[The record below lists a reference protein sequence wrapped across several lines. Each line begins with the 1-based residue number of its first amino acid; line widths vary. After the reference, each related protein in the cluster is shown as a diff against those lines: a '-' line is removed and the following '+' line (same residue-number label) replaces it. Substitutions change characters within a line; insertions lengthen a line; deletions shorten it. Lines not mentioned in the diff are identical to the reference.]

1 MLGVTTV
8 SSTKLPMSERIEQ
21 AALPLFARKGFE
33 GTSLSK
39 IAKCVGIKKPSLYAH
54 FASKEDLF
62 FSILQKV
69 NRDYR
74 GFLEMQVQQYRELST
89 ESQLYRLL
97 KDHTRYLE
105 NEDLGLLF
113 KRFMLFPP
121 LVLKETFNEQFIQSE
136 EALTNVLIEIV
147 KEGKSRGDIQA
158 DPNEVIDA
166 YICLLDGTFEQLFYY
181 SEVEHE
187 QRLQNAWRIFWRGI
201 QGC

>member
-1 MLGVTTV
+1 MS
-8 SSTKLPMSERIEQ
+8 SSTSPMIERIER

-39 IAKCVGIKKPSLYAH
+39 IAESVGIKKPSLYAH
-54 FASKEDLF
+54 FDSKEDLF
-62 FSILQKV
+62 LAILQKV

-74 GFLEMQVQQYRELST
+74 EFLRVQGDQYFNMTT
-89 ESQLYRLL
+89 EQQLYGLL
-97 KDHTRYLE
+97 KDHSTYLE

-121 LVLKETFNEQFIQSE
+121 LVLKDTFNEQFIKSE
-136 EALTNVLIEIV
+136 EALTDVLRKIV
-147 KEGKSRGDIQA
+147 NEGKQRGDIQGQQ
-158 DPNEVIDA
+158 DEVIDA

-187 QRLQNAWRIFWRGI
+187 ERLQNAWRIFWRGI

>member
-1 MLGVTTV
+1 M
-8 SSTKLPMSERIEQ
+8 SKLPMSERIER

-74 GFLEMQVQQYRELST
+74 DFLELQVKQYRDMTT
-89 ESQLYRLL
+89 ERQLYSLL
-97 KDHTRYLE
+97 KDHTTYLE

-121 LVLKETFNEQFIQSE
+121 LVLKDTFNEQFIQSE
-136 EALTNVLIEIV
+136 EALTNVLLGVV
-147 KEGKSRGDIQA
+147 KEGKRRGDIQA
-158 DPNEVIDA
+158 DSNEVIDA

-187 QRLQNAWRIFWRGI
+187 ERLQNAWRIFWRGI
-201 QGC
+201 QRG

>member
-1 MLGVTTV
+1 MS
-8 SSTKLPMSERIEQ
+8 SSTSPMIERIER

-39 IAKCVGIKKPSLYAH
+39 IAEGVGIKKPSLYAH
-54 FASKEDLF
+54 FDSKEDLF
-62 FSILQKV
+62 FAILQKV

-74 GFLEMQVQQYRELST
+74 EFLRVQGDKYFNMTT
-89 ESQLYRLL
+89 EQQLYGLL
-97 KDHTRYLE
+97 KDHSTYLE

-121 LVLKETFNEQFIQSE
+121 LVLKDTFNEQFIKSE
-136 EALTNVLIEIV
+136 EALTDVLKKIV
-147 KEGKSRGDIQA
+147 NEGKQRGDIQGQQ
-158 DPNEVIDA
+158 DEVIDA

-187 QRLQNAWRIFWRGI
+187 ERLQNAWRIFWRGI

>member
-1 MLGVTTV
+1 MS
-8 SSTKLPMSERIEQ
+8 SSTSPMIERIER

-39 IAKCVGIKKPSLYAH
+39 IAESVGIKKPSLYAH
-54 FASKEDLF
+54 FDSKEDLF
-62 FSILQKV
+62 FAILQKV

-74 GFLEMQVQQYRELST
+74 EFLRVQGDKYFNMTT
-89 ESQLYRLL
+89 EQQLYGLL
-97 KDHTRYLE
+97 KDHSTYLE

-121 LVLKETFNEQFIQSE
+121 LVLKDTFNEQFIKSE
-136 EALTNVLIEIV
+136 EALTDVLKKIV
-147 KEGKSRGDIQA
+147 NEGKQRGDIQGQQ
-158 DPNEVIDA
+158 DEVIDA

-187 QRLQNAWRIFWRGI
+187 ERLQNAWRIFWRGI

>member
-1 MLGVTTV
+1 MS
-8 SSTKLPMSERIEQ
+8 SSTTPMIERIER

-39 IAKCVGIKKPSLYAH
+39 IAESVGIKKPSLYAH
-54 FASKEDLF
+54 FDSKEDLF
-62 FSILQKV
+62 LAILQKV
-69 NRDYR
+69 NRDYQD
-74 GFLEMQVQQYRELST
+74 FLRVQGEKHYDMTT
-89 ESQLYRLL
+89 EQQLYGLL
-97 KDHTRYLE
+97 KDHSTYLE

-121 LVLKETFNEQFIQSE
+121 MVLKDTFNEQFIKSE
-136 EALTNVLIEIV
+136 EALTEVLNGIV
-147 KEGKSRGDIQA
+147 KEGKRRGDIQA
-158 DPNEVIDA
+158 EQDEVIDA

-187 QRLQNAWRIFWRGI
+187 ERLQNAWRIFWRGI

>member
-1 MLGVTTV
+1 M
-8 SSTKLPMSERIEQ
+8 SSTTFPMIERIER

-39 IAKCVGIKKPSLYAH
+39 IAKSVGIKKPSLYAH
-54 FASKEDLF
+54 FDSKEDLF
-62 FSILQKV
+62 LSILQKV

-74 GFLEMQVQQYRELST
+74 DFLERQAHKYRNMRT
-89 ESQLYRLL
+89 EQKLYCLL
-97 KDHTRYLE
+97 KDHTTYLE

-121 LVLKETFNEQFIQSE
+121 LVLKDTLNEQFIKSE
-136 EALTNVLIEIV
+136 KALTDVLIEIV
-147 KEGKSRGDIQA
+147 KEGKRRGDIQA
-158 DPNEVIDA
+158 DQSEAIDA

-181 SEVEHE
+181 SEVVHE
-187 QRLQNAWRIFWRGI
+187 ERLQNAWRIFWRGI

>member
-1 MLGVTTV
+1 MLGVTRM
-8 SSTKLPMSERIEQ
+8 SKLPMSERIER

-39 IAKCVGIKKPSLYAH
+39 IAECVGIKKPSLYAH

-62 FSILQKV
+62 FAILQKV

-74 GFLEMQVQQYRELST
+74 DFLEMQVQQYRELST
-89 ESQLYRLL
+89 ERQLYRLL
-97 KDHTRYLE
+97 KDHTTYLE

-136 EALTNVLIEIV
+136 EALTNVLLGV
-147 KEGKSRGDIQA
+147 VNEGIRRGDIQG
-158 DPNEVIDA
+158 DSDVVIDA

-187 QRLQNAWRIFWRGI
+187 ERLQNAWRIFWRGI
-201 QGC
+201 QG